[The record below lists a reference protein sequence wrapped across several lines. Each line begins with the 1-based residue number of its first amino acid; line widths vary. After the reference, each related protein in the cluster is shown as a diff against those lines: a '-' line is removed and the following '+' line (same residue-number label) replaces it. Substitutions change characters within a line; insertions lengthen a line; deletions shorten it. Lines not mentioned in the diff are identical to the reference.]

1 MHHMKILKKKQVG
14 HQPQT
19 RIEKRVAAISSPDLI
34 SWMEQSM
41 YTIGK
46 HITIWQRNQTQ
57 ADLDEVL
64 MGAEA
69 FYAIAKELK
78 RRSSSSL

>member
-1 MHHMKILKKKQVG
+1 MKIFQKKQVG

-19 RIEKRVAAISSPDLI
+19 RIEKRVATIPTPDLI

-46 HITIWQRNQTQ
+46 HITIWQRQQ
-57 ADLDEVL
+57 SESDLDEIL

-69 FYAIAKELK
+69 FQAIAKELK
-78 RRSSSSL
+78 RRSKTVL

>member
-1 MHHMKILKKKQVG
+1 
-14 HQPQT
+14 
-19 RIEKRVAAISSPDLI
+19 
-34 SWMEQSM
+34 MEQSM

-46 HITIWQRNQTQ
+46 HITIWQRQQ
-57 ADLDEVL
+57 SDADLNEIL

-78 RRSSSSL
+78 KRSALVL

>member
-1 MHHMKILKKKQVG
+1 MILRKKQDG

-19 RIEKRVAAISSPDLI
+19 RIEKRVAIIPTPDLI

-46 HITIWQRNQTQ
+46 HITIWQRQQ
-57 ADLDEVL
+57 SEADLDEVL

-69 FYAIAKELK
+69 FHAIAKELK
-78 RRSSSSL
+78 RRSKSVL